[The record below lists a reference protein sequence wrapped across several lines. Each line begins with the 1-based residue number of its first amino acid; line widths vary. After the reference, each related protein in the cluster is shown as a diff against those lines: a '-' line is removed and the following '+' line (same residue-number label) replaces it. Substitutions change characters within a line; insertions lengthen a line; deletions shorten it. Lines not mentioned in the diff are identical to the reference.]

1 MRRREG
7 LLQRKPSTPDHEPT
21 PPSALSSAQRAWGQP
36 ASGQERRAPDGQT
49 AAPGGAGHS
58 FAQIDVFP
66 PEQAGAAPAQELAG
80 GLAATPGAGATI
92 QRKAPAAEAPVFSAE
107 EGTQIHDR
115 WSSEGGLTVKDSN
128 KQKETT
134 AYFAWRAKARA
145 AIGKVKKSA
154 GKARADE
161 LTAWLTTFEAHE
173 QWGLRRPQGQQEPAA
188 PGPLPEELQALGE
201 PPSPAF
207 RIQNDYDV
215 KLPGEQEHITYRDY
229 PVSPSYQYLLD
240 PSGVAHSGTKVGKRS
255 NIDSLL
261 AQAGISDPVAQKVM
275 KKVSTEEG
283 GFEAVNTYD
292 TGYVSVGFIQFISG
306 KAGNGSLADVL
317 RRMKASDPAQFA
329 TYFHSLGI
337 DVDSKGVVVVDPASG
352 QVLRGEAA
360 VSKIMAD
367 KRLTAVFQHAGDES
381 SSFQVA
387 QLQQA
392 HQTYYMA
399 NKRFEIKVASLTD
412 SSNPAGA
419 TVKYFYGKNAEKEA
433 RKAAG
438 KDPKKVVQMVSSI
451 SGTYGDV
458 LASEAGKTAIMDRAV
473 QRGVGSAQKE
483 FEKACVQLLTQHQL
497 LTKEDL
503 VAYERQIIPHVQNRI
518 EVLQANDLSQPN

>member
-7 LLQRKPSTPDHEPT
+7 LLQRKPSTPAHEPT
-21 PPSALSSAQRAWGQP
+21 PPSALSSAQRSWGQP
-36 ASGQERRAPDGQT
+36 AAGQERRSPDGQVS
-49 AAPGGAGHS
+49 APAGSGHS

-66 PEQAGAAPAQELAG
+66 PEQTGEVPEHALASG
-80 GLAATPGAGATI
+80 VASGPSADTLI
-92 QRKAPAAEAPVFSAE
+92 QRKAAAEAPVFGAE
-107 EGTQIHDR
+107 EGAQIQNR
-115 WSSEGGLTVKDSN
+115 WSSEGSLTVKDSN
-128 KQKETT
+128 HQKETG

-145 AIGKVKKSA
+145 AIAKLKKSG
-154 GKARADE
+154 GKARANE
-161 LTAWLTTFEAHE
+161 LNAWLTTFEAHE
-173 QWGLRRPQGQQEPAA
+173 QWALRKPQGQEPAA
-188 PGPLPEELQALGE
+188 PDALPEEFQALGA
-201 PPSPAF
+201 PPTPAF

-215 KLPGEQEHITYRDY
+215 KLPGEQEHIDYRDY
-229 PVSPSYQYLLD
+229 PVSPGYQYLLD
-240 PSGVAHSGTKVGKRS
+240 PSGVAHAGTKVGKRS

-306 KAGNGSLADVL
+306 KTGNGSLADVL

-392 HQTYYMA
+392 HQSYYMA
-399 NKRFEIKVASLTD
+399 NKHFEIKVASLTD

-451 SGTYGDV
+451 SGIYGDV
-458 LASEAGKTAIMDRAV
+458 LTSEAGKTAIMDRAV

-497 LTKEDL
+497 LTKADL

-518 EVLQANDLSQPN
+518 DVLQASDLSQPN

>member
-7 LLQRKPSTPDHEPT
+7 LLQRKPGTAAHETT
-21 PPSALSSAQRAWGQP
+21 PPSTLSPSQRSWGQSSA
-36 ASGQERRAPDGQT
+36 GQERGGPEGQ
-49 AAPGGAGHS
+49 APGAGFGHS

-66 PEQAGAAPAQELAG
+66 PEHASEAPAHDLASSASAG
-80 GLAATPGAGATI
+80 PAADAVV
-92 QRKAPAAEAPVFSAE
+92 QRKAAPEASVFSAE
-107 EGTQIHDR
+107 EGAEIQNR
-115 WSSEGGLTVKDSN
+115 WSTEGSLTVKDSN
-128 KQKETT
+128 REKETT
-134 AYFAWRAKARA
+134 GYYAWRAKARA
-145 AIGKVKKSA
+145 AIAKVKKSA
-154 GKARADE
+154 GKTRADE
-161 LTAWLTTFEAHE
+161 LGAWITAFEARE
-173 QWGLRRPQGQQEPAA
+173 KWALRRAQSQQEPAD
-188 PGPLPEELQALGE
+188 PGALPEELQAVGA

-240 PSGVAHSGTKVGKRS
+240 PSGVAHAGTKVGKRS

-306 KAGNGSLADVL
+306 KTGNGSLADVL
-317 RRMKASDPAQFA
+317 RRMKSSNPAEFA

-381 SSFQVA
+381 SAFQVA

-399 NKRFEIKVASLTD
+399 NKSFEIKVASLTD
-412 SSNPAGA
+412 TTNPTAPA
-419 TVKYFYGKNAEKEA
+419 VKYFYGKNALKDA
-433 RKAAG
+433 KKAAG
-438 KDPKKVVQMVSSI
+438 KDPKKVVQSVSSI
-451 SGTYGDV
+451 SGTYGEV
-458 LASEAGKTAIMDRAV
+458 LTSEAGKTAIMDRAV

-483 FEKACVQLLTQHQL
+483 FEKACAAILAQHQL
-497 LTKEDL
+497 LNKADL
-503 VAYERQIIPHVQNRI
+503 VPYERQIIPSVQNRI
-518 EVLQANDLSQPN
+518 HVLQESDLSQPN